1 MNAERIRH
9 IEALIAA
16 ARASLAGSS
25 LRSLSLSKPFVG
37 AQLAAA
43 SGVDMTQL
51 AAASGVDMTQLVAA
65 SGVDMTQLV
74 AASGADKIMLR
85 PIHIKGVLQ
94 LSVLYRFATKDI
106 TKNVSTD
113 AGWQSVKAWLR
124 QEFANAHLLTDTQDL
139 QLITSRKG
147 VSQLL
152 RARAATPKIPAST
165 GSAPAQAIQ
174 HDRTKAHLIALDAA
188 FLQPLGITQ
197 KNPNGAPVLVPAMAN
212 KFKQINKFLE
222 ILHTALAKS
231 QVADKHDLTVLDF
244 GAGKGYLTF
253 AIDHYLNARDVSA
266 KHAVLGV
273 ELRAELVDAGN
284 AICTQLS
291 RTNRPSLQFVAGDVR
306 SQAPSQLDVMVA
318 LHACDT
324 ATDYAIHF
332 GIRQQAAIILC
343 SPCCH
348 KQLRPQ
354 MTMPNVLA
362 PLLQHGVHLGQ
373 EAEMLTDGLR
383 ALLLEA
389 AGYQT
394 QVFEFIATEHTAKN
408 KMILAI
414 RRKDQPSNARAIELS
429 AQITALKAFY
439 GVREHCLED
448 LLASAR

>member
-1 MNAERIRH
+1 MSAARNNH

-16 ARASLAGSS
+16 GRSSLAASS
-25 LRSLSLSKPFVG
+25 LRSLSISKPLAG
-37 AQLAAA
+37 AAPASAMLA
-43 SGVDMTQL
+43 S
-51 AAASGVDMTQLVAA
+51 
-65 SGVDMTQLV
+65 
-74 AASGADKIMLR
+74 ASGADKVILR
-85 PIHIKGVLQ
+85 PMQIKGELQ

-106 TKNVSTD
+106 TKNLSPSVT
-113 AGWQSVKAWLR
+113 WQSVTAWLT
-124 QEFANAHLLTDTQDL
+124 QEFANAHLVTDTHDL

-152 RARAATPKIPAST
+152 RARAATPKTPAAST
-165 GSAPAQAIQ
+165 ATAPAQAIQ
-174 HDRTKAHLIALDAA
+174 HDRAKAHLIALDAA

-197 KNPNGAPVLVPAMAN
+197 QSPNGAPMLVPAMAN

-231 QVADKHDLTVLDF
+231 LVADKHDLTVLDF

-253 AIDHYLNARDVSA
+253 AIDHYLNARDVPA

-284 AICTQLS
+284 AIGTQLS

-306 SQAPSQLDVMVA
+306 TQAPSQLDVMVA

-332 GIRQQAAIILC
+332 GIRHQASIILC

-354 MTMPNVLA
+354 MTMPKVLL

-414 RRKDQPSNARAIELS
+414 RRKDQPSKARAIELS
-429 AQITALKAFY
+429 AQIAALKAFY
-439 GVREHCLED
+439 CVREHCLEN
-448 LLASAR
+448 LLASAL